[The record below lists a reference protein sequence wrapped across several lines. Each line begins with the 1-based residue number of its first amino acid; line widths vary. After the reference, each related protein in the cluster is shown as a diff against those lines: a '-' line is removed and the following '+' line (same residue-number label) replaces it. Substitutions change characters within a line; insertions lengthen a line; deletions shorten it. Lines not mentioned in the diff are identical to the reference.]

1 MLSFL
6 QIQCGLYVCFTED
19 CGTGNTTSPLNP
31 SNNIHAIIKVL
42 ILYIKITPPPICMCV
57 LLKTVGTQQVQ

>member
-42 ILYIKITPPPICMCV
+42 IFYI
-57 LLKTVGTQQVQ
+57 